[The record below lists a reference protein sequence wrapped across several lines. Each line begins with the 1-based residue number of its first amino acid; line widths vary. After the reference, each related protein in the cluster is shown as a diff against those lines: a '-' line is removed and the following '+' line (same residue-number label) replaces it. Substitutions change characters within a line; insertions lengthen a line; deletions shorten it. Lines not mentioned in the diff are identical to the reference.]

1 VAQRGF
7 AASFRRSAFSGLLLH
22 QPVEHPFDFGGFL
35 RVAIL
40 TSIRTALQQINSLQR
55 KAA

>member
-7 AASFRRSAFSGLLLH
+7 AASFRRSAFSGQLLH
-22 QPVEHPFDFGGFL
+22 QPGDHPFDFGGFL

-40 TSIRTALQQINSLQR
+40 TSFRTALQQIDNLQR